1 MSVVTFN
8 KDTVKLKDPPPNIS
22 DIDFYVPDG
31 DAITQ
36 KSTAL
41 LDGRS
46 TECMVTYTPDPR
58 TKKQLPAENF
68 KVTKGEDFPDY
79 VEVTIRGP
87 TKENE
92 QHVIKASAS
101 DGTTTPNGGPPFTAT
116 WTKV

>member
-46 TECMVTYTPDPR
+46 TES
-58 TKKQLPAENF
+58 ENF